1 MTEFEIP
8 LGNAPRCGENIHLV
22 RWTRSADGWAAE
34 TLLATYVS
42 STHDEWVVD
51 QSGQERRLSRP
62 EWALFAL

>member
-42 STHDEWVVD
+42 STHDEW
-51 QSGQERRLSRP
+51 
-62 EWALFAL
+62 ALFAL